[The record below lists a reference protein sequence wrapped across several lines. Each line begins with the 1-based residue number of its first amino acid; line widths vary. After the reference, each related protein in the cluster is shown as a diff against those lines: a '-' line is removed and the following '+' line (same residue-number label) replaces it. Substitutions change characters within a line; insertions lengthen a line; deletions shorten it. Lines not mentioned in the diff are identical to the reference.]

1 MKSKSSNGSGWVS
14 RSPATYVMLSRV
26 AFCRAMAIITGDLSI
41 PTTWPARGTN
51 FGVSGPSPQP
61 ASRAFSHGTGTRSR
75 SQRWKGRLW
84 LQGVRALGARPDA
97 ELIDVL
103 QQSLRAGKRFD
114 LRQAAPVSLRVQGT
128 QAVGLSCRQVVSGLA
143 DKRAHKQ
150 ATAHSNAAMDAPD
163 GERDARRFERLLPR
177 EHVLIDAVE
186 KSAVKVEE
194 HRRTV
199 CVNRGRRI
207 GRPRRWSHQLT
218 VDSLS
223 VTPSIKL
230 GRLFGIEIGF
240 NWSLIFIFALVT
252 WTLAT
257 AVLPA
262 NAPGH
267 GALVYWLVGA
277 AGAVLFYVSLL
288 AHELSHAL
296 VAVSHGVKVAGITLW
311 LFGGVS
317 RLEGEPTSARSEAL
331 IAGVG
336 PLTSLLI
343 AAISVGL
350 FYLTSGNDLLS
361 GLFGWLAFVN
371 LALALFNLVPAFPLD
386 GGRLLSAL
394 LWWRSGSRQRGV
406 HTAVRVGRVFAYL
419 MIAAGVLEVLLGA
432 VFNGRTPQR

>member
-1 MKSKSSNGSGWVS
+1 
-14 RSPATYVMLSRV
+14 
-26 AFCRAMAIITGDLSI
+26 
-41 PTTWPARGTN
+41 
-51 FGVSGPSPQP
+51 
-61 ASRAFSHGTGTRSR
+61 
-75 SQRWKGRLW
+75 
-84 LQGVRALGARPDA
+84 
-97 ELIDVL
+97 
-103 QQSLRAGKRFD
+103 
-114 LRQAAPVSLRVQGT
+114 
-128 QAVGLSCRQVVSGLA
+128 
-143 DKRAHKQ
+143 
-150 ATAHSNAAMDAPD
+150 
-163 GERDARRFERLLPR
+163 
-177 EHVLIDAVE
+177 
-186 KSAVKVEE
+186 
-194 HRRTV
+194 
-199 CVNRGRRI
+199 
-207 GRPRRWSHQLT
+207 
-218 VDSLS
+218 

-336 PLTSLLI
+336 PLTSLVI

-386 GGRLLSAL
+386 GGRLLSSL

-406 HTAVRVGRVFAYL
+406 HNAVRVGRVFAYL

-432 VFNGRTPQR
+432 VFNGVWIAILGWFLLSAGASEEAGSTIRTLLRTVPVSAAMTSPVITLPDWVTVDQFLGSIAPDHSFTTYPVHDPSGKLTGVVRLSDLVRVPSADRSNKHLIDCARLISDVPVSNPREDLAALIQRIGAGLEQRVLVFDNGQLVGIVSPADVARVLTVRQARTGPRQAA